1 MEKNMSEQKKQ
12 KVCVIGMGYVG
23 LPLAAVCAKKGYDVT
38 GFDTD
43 TKKLAIIAKGKSPFK
58 EEFLEKLLP
67 QVKINVTAN
76 EKKLKG
82 HDIYLICVP
91 TPVDAKYFP
100 ILTPV
105 IEASRTVA
113 ANMKK
118 GALVVLESTV
128 NPGVSAEIVKPIFE
142 KAGFQVGKDVFIA
155 HCPERVNPG
164 DPKWNVGNLP
174 RVVGSFDEKGLQM
187 AKSFYESIVSGEVM
201 GMDSIEEAEAVKIL
215 ENAFRDVNI
224 AFVNEAA
231 KSFSHLNIDI
241 TNVIRGAS
249 TKPYSFMAHWPSC
262 GVGGHCIPVDPYY
275 MIEKAKEHNFDHKF
289 LRTARTI
296 NNSMP
301 EYTIDLLQH
310 RLNQIEKSVK
320 GAKIGIMGLSYKANV
335 SDLRESPALKIV
347 EKLRKMGADLIIFDP
362 FVPQLSTVKSLDELL
377 EKSDALLLTTN
388 HTEFM
393 KIPVK
398 TFVKNNI
405 KIIVDGKNCLDK
417 KAIQA
422 AGIVYAGIGR

>member
-1 MEKNMSEQKKQ
+1 
-12 KVCVIGMGYVG
+12 
-23 LPLAAVCAKKGYDVT
+23 
-38 GFDTD
+38 
-43 TKKLAIIAKGKSPFK
+43 
-58 EEFLEKLLP
+58 
-67 QVKINVTAN
+67 
-76 EKKLKG
+76 
-82 HDIYLICVP
+82 
-91 TPVDAKYFP
+91 
-100 ILTPV
+100 
-105 IEASRTVA
+105 
-113 ANMKK
+113 
-118 GALVVLESTV
+118 
-128 NPGVSAEIVKPIFE
+128 
-142 KAGFQVGKDVFIA
+142 
-155 HCPERVNPG
+155 
-164 DPKWNVGNLP
+164 
-174 RVVGSFDEKGLQM
+174 
-187 AKSFYESIVSGEVM
+187 
-201 GMDSIEEAEAVKIL
+201 
-215 ENAFRDVNI
+215 
-224 AFVNEAA
+224 
-231 KSFSHLNIDI
+231 
-241 TNVIRGAS
+241 
-249 TKPYSFMAHWPSC
+249 MAHWPSC